1 MRAKV
6 VRKALALTSKSGT
19 LARMEARVPPLKYG
33 LSVANFG
40 TYSDPA
46 RFVELARAAENA
58 DWEGVF
64 VWDHLAF
71 AWGRPTADPWILLAA
86 AACATERV
94 LLGTLVTPLPRRR
107 PHVVA
112 VTVATLDRLS
122 GGRVVFGAGLG
133 GNKRELTAFGEETDE
148 HVRAEKLDE
157 TLDLL
162 RRWWDGERVTH
173 RSSHYRVDD
182 VAVTPK
188 PLQVH
193 LPIWIG
199 GDSARARG
207 RARRFDGWAPNVFDA
222 HGMTVGP
229 EQLTRRLE
237 GLDRAEGFDVV
248 VQGYSDRTDPD
259 AYARAGATWWLD
271 SIHDQRGDFDAMLR
285 RVGEGP
291 PR

>member
-6 VRKALALTSKSGT
+6 VRKAGDSTSKSGT
-19 LARMEARVPPLKYG
+19 LAHMGNRVPLLKYG
-33 LSVANFG
+33 VSVANFG

-46 RFVELARAAENA
+46 RFVELAEGAENA
-58 DWEGVF
+58 GWEGVF

-86 AACATERV
+86 AASATDRV

-107 PHVVA
+107 PHMVA
-112 VTVATLDRLS
+112 VTVATVDRLS
-122 GGRVVFGAGLG
+122 GGRVLFGAGLG
-133 GNKRELTAFGEETDE
+133 GNERELTAFGEETDE

-157 TLDLL
+157 ALDLL
-162 RRWWDGERVTH
+162 RRWWNGERVTH
-173 RSSHYRVDD
+173 RGAHYTVDD
-182 VAVTPK
+182 VAVIPT
-188 PLQVH
+188 PLQSH

-199 GDSARARG
+199 GDSWRARN
-207 RARRFDGWAPNVFDA
+207 RAGRFDGWAPNVSD
-222 HGMTVGP
+222 GP
-229 EQLTRRLE
+229 QQLMRRLE
-237 GLDRAEGFDVV
+237 GLERAEGFDVV
-248 VQGYSDRTDPD
+248 VQGDSDRTNPD
-259 AYARAGATWWLD
+259 EYSQAGATWWLD